1 VEVWAENAD
10 NLAVDLKTLEIKIS
24 RSENLPAL
32 PQVVTSVLRLADDP
46 NSSARAVEQVIER
59 DPAMTAKI
67 LRVANSSYYAS
78 GAVPSISRAI
88 SLLGLNALR
97 SLVVSVA
104 YHQIVTGKSH
114 STRFDKRQ
122 FWQHSLATATTA
134 RILGKLRMPMKA
146 EELYSVGMMH
156 DIGLIVLDKFAP
168 EALDEALNLMARDPI
183 SLQQALQTSLGYD
196 QSDVG
201 YALAVKWNLSPMM
214 QDAIRHVFRPFDAEF
229 METAAIITIANRIA
243 DQAGYPNNST
253 VLDAGFTDDLLDAV
267 NLPPQ
272 QCEAIVA
279 VVQAEV
285 AKAAA
290 GFGIK

>member
-1 VEVWAENAD
+1 MIQDEKAD
-10 NLAVDLKTLEIKIS
+10 NSGVELRTLEIKIS

-59 DPAMTAKI
+59 DAAMTAKI

-78 GAVPSISRAI
+78 GAVPSIGRAI

-104 YHQIVTGKSH
+104 YHQIVSGKTH
-114 STRFDKRQ
+114 AVRFDKKQ

-134 RILGKLRMPMKA
+134 RILGKLRMPTKS
-146 EELYSVGMMH
+146 EELYGAGMMH

-168 EALDEALNLMARDPI
+168 EALDEAV
-183 SLQQALQTSLGYD
+183 SLTMREPMPLHVALKNTLGYD

-201 YALAVKWNLSPMM
+201 SALAVRWNLSPLM
-214 QDAIRHVFRPFDAEF
+214 QSAIKNIFDPFDSDH
-229 METAAIITIANRIA
+229 MEATAMVTIANRIA
-243 DQAGYPNNST
+243 DQAGFPNNSS
-253 VLDAGFTDDLLDAV
+253 VSDQGFSDELLEAV
-267 NLPPQ
+267 GIPPQ

-285 AKAAA
+285 KKAATA
-290 GFGIK
+290 FLIK